1 MALKALML
9 SRRIEDKKKELV
21 RLREKDQEFET
32 REKEL
37 ETAIGEAVTDE
48 EKQTVSEEVETFDTE
63 RLPMMRQSLRWK
75 PRLRVW
81 SRSLQK

>member
-48 EKQTVSEEVETFDTE
+48 EKQTV
-63 RLPMMRQSLRWK
+63 
-75 PRLRVW
+75 
-81 SRSLQK
+81 